1 MRDATWSGRNSG
13 TCPSGELLRANV
25 HPFYRNRIEVIY
37 PLPNKL
43 FCRYDERDVFIS
55 REQLQDLR
63 ERLGITKFENVYL
76 PQVFI
81 HGKLLGV
88 SELHPGKY
96 MINIDQNLGHL
107 SN

>member
-1 MRDATWSGRNSG
+1 M
-13 TCPSGELLRANV
+13 RANV

-88 SELHPGKY
+88 SELPPVKY